1 MVTTQVTVTAMTVVE
16 VERVVVVG
24 P

>member
-1 MVTTQVTVTAMTVVE
+1 MVATQVTVAAMTVVE
-16 VERVVVVG
+16 VERVVVVD

>member
-1 MVTTQVTVTAMTVVE
+1 MVTTQVTVTTMTVVE
-16 VERVVVVG
+16 VERVVVVD

>member
-16 VERVVVVG
+16 VERVVVVDL
-24 P
+24 